1 MDFQHDVSDE
11 RPPKRQHIETSVIM
25 EDFTSPSEAL
35 KMAEDTAVIEG
46 TSTTVKGKGKRR
58 RDRRATSYHKGD
70 KRRENSARP
79 AGPKAPRCP
88 KRQCA
93 LLIGFCGSGYSG
105 MQMYV
110 TKLYGFEC
118 KLTCH
123 SQSPPLKTIEGTLFR
138 GLVEAG
144 AVSED
149 NADDPVKVRYS
160 HQLSGRSQEPR
171 RLRWLVLHELMRV
184 SMPPGI
190 LYP

>member
-1 MDFQHDVSDE
+1 MTSPTVREQHVPNILKDWFRQPLSIDIKMDFQHDVPDE
-11 RPPKRQHIETSVIM
+11 RPPKRQHIETSNIM

-46 TSTTVKGKGKRR
+46 TSTTVEGKGKRR

-70 KRRENSARP
+70 KGRESSARP

-110 TKLYGFEC
+110 TK
-118 KLTCH
+118 
-123 SQSPPLKTIEGTLFR
+123 
-138 GLVEAG
+138 
-144 AVSED
+144 
-149 NADDPVKVRYS
+149 
-160 HQLSGRSQEPR
+160 
-171 RLRWLVLHELMRV
+171 
-184 SMPPGI
+184 
-190 LYP
+190 